1 MYKELVIS
9 IFLVILIFIG
19 DYFTQ
24 NYTEKAIEKINISL
38 DDIKKEIVE
47 ENININNVSQK
58 TKNTEKIWENYNKK
72 LSYFIEHDEL
82 EKVENNLVGCVSYI
96 ESNEYIEAKEKIDE
110 MKFILKHIEEKNR
123 FNLKNIF

>member
-58 TKNTEKIWENYNKK
+58 TKNTEKIWEDYNKK

-96 ESNEYIEAKEKIDE
+96 KSNEYIEAKEKIDE

-123 FNLKNIF
+123 FNFKNIF